1 MIQPIADAIV
11 SILVSLHGW
20 IGSYAVAI
28 IVLTLGIKVVLHP
41 LTRQSLK
48 SMKAMQV
55 LAPQMAV
62 LREKYRDDPRA
73 LNTEMM
79 NLYRANHVNPFSG
92 CLPQLVQ
99 LPVLYGLFNALR
111 RENLFGGETFLG
123 AGLDQLPSFSAIAH
137 DPVLVIYPLL
147 VGVATYLQQR
157 LTVTDPQQAR
167 MFVFMPVLV
176 AYFATNFQVGL
187 SIYWIVS
194 TLAYALEYLIV
205 VGRPTLSS
213 SGAAGPP
220 KAMPPLLPQRPKGT
234 KKK

>member
-1 MIQPIADAIV
+1 VIQPIADAIV
-11 SILVSLHGW
+11 LILVFLHGVV
-20 IGSYAVAI
+20 GNYTAAI
-28 IVLTLGIKVVLHP
+28 ILLTLAIKVVLHP

-48 SMKAMQV
+48 SMKAMQA

-73 LNTEMM
+73 MNTEMM

-99 LPVLYGLFNALR
+99 LPVLYGLFAALR
-111 RENLFGGETFLG
+111 RPGLFGGETFLG
-123 AGLDQLPSFSAIAH
+123 AGLDQMPSFPAIAH

-147 VGVATYLQQR
+147 VGLATYLQQR
-157 LTVTDPQQAR
+157 MTVTDPQQAR

-194 TLAYALEYLIV
+194 TLAYALEYLII
-205 VGRPTLSS
+205 VGRPTPAPA
-213 SGAAGPP
+213 GAPAPP
-220 KAMPPLLPQRPKGT
+220 KAMPFILPQRPKGT